1 MRSTYVYAMAMQTG
15 GDTQGTHR
23 IPPSWT
29 PGTNYAWRDFE
40 RDVANW
46 VRLTDLVEEQ
56 HGPAVFQRLGGMA
69 KVLAREIPEQV
80 IAEGADGVAGI
91 RRPGLSVLMDALR
104 QRWGGEAQNRQLE
117 LLAAYENFQAL
128 PREDYE
134 DLITRFDVCR
144 VRARDEAGH
153 QVGYPSLTRKL
164 LLVFNVPEDQ
174 WATILAPTQGM
185 LPMTEAQY
193 NDFVSY
199 LKRHLAL
206 FFRRSN
212 VVHPVPPPSLVGAPG
227 GP

>member
-1 MRSTYVYAMAMQTG
+1 
-15 GDTQGTHR
+15 
-23 IPPSWT
+23 
-29 PGTNYAWRDFE
+29 
-40 RDVANW
+40 
-46 VRLTDLVEEQ
+46 
-56 HGPAVFQRLGGMA
+56 
-69 KVLAREIPEQV
+69 
-80 IAEGADGVAGI
+80 
-91 RRPGLSVLMDALR
+91 MDALR

-144 VRARDEAGH
+144 VRARDGAGH

-174 WATILAPTQGM
+174 WATMLAPTQGM
-185 LPMTEAQY
+185 LPMTEAQH

-206 FFRRSN
+206 FFGGSN
-212 VVHPVPPPSLVGAPG
+212 VVHPVPPPSLGGAPG
-227 GP
+227 GPGQQHYMMGHGSTMSTRSPDSR